1 MSPQYQVYSLPGTS
15 KQIFTVSD
23 GFVPASEGSLAST
36 NQNYNLTAWMVAQSD
51 PDHYGDLDVYE
62 TPRGTLGPANADAE
76 ISANSTVSKDIS
88 LLDQGGSTVL
98 LGETLMVP
106 LADSMVYLRP
116 LYVASSSNSQP
127 NLQYVVAVL
136 GKNVQ
141 IDTSLSNVLG
151 DLLNQTVSLPNGG
164 TGVSSTGTLPAA
176 VAGELATA
184 QTDYQNA
191 LSALKSGNFAT
202 FGSDLQAME
211 QQLQA
216 AQALLGTTPGGSS
229 SSTGTTTTTTAP
241 GTKATKS
248 KSKSASTTS
257 STSSTSSTTSSVPT
271 STEPSGGATTTT
283 STTLVSALPATP
295 G

>member
-1 MSPQYQVYSLPGTS
+1 
-15 KQIFTVSD
+15 
-23 GFVPASEGSLAST
+23 
-36 NQNYNLTAWMVAQSD
+36 
-51 PDHYGDLDVYE
+51 
-62 TPRGTLGPANADAE
+62 
-76 ISANSTVSKDIS
+76 
-88 LLDQGGSTVL
+88 
-98 LGETLMVP
+98 
-106 LADSMVYLRP
+106 
-116 LYVASSSNSQP
+116 VASSTNSQP
-127 NLQYVVAVL
+127 NLQYVVGVL
-136 GKNVQ
+136 GQNVQ

-257 STSSTSSTTSSVPT
+257 STSSTSSTSPTTSSVPT
-271 STEPSGGATTTT
+271 STEPAGGATTTT
-283 STTLVSALPATP
+283 STSLVSALPATR